1 MLVKQYLFRFDADNI
16 HKRLKVQM
24 HFV

>member
-16 HKRLKVQM
+16 HKLLKGQM